1 LVQEVHITLPFLGVP
16 ASAVKIE
23 FQKSESISIDGQNAV
38 AFVEKL
44 DEIVLWTGRK
54 SSNMYSV
61 SNSSMK

>member
-1 LVQEVHITLPFLGVP
+1 LGAP

-38 AFVEKL
+38 ASVEKL